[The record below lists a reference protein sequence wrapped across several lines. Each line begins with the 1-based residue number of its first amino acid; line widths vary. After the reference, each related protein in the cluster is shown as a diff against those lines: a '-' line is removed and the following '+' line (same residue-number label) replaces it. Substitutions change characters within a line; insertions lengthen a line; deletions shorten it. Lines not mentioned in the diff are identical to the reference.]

1 MQQLVPQL
9 FADVDISTSRL
20 PCFTELRHHHE
31 KLLEAR
37 NRVEGDYKV
46 WDALGTYYDY
56 DKDGEGHHRFHP
68 TGLPRKHTC
77 LPVAAMGSVNE
88 YNEHAQRRYSQIIHH
103 AAWLEVQQAL
113 QAVSVR
119 EGVRFVAVSQPFAG
133 AFLNAV
139 PRYAPFRLPSP
150 LLRIALQRRLGLPLL
165 SAVSA
170 VGRCSAG
177 GTPQDC
183 FGDTALAL
191 ARRGHGTRHNLVRDA
206 IFDAMRRVWGTQARY
221 EPKDYHDYS
230 DHRPDLTLMADE
242 LTVYDLKVFDPLGSD
257 SAAFSIRGSH
267 VAFGNTLP
275 GAREK
280 VLGRRERGA
289 ANGKAFCPTTGE
301 GYAAE
306 VHGDYARTRRLG
318 ITVTLLLVEAFGG
331 LGADL
336 VQLLERASA
345 IREERLEA
353 AEYDEATWSTRK
365 FIPFVT
371 QRISVALQRGVANEI
386 LESLNM
392 GPVEGHD
399 LGC

>member
-1 MQQLVPQL
+1 
-9 FADVDISTSRL
+9 
-20 PCFTELRHHHE
+20 
-31 KLLEAR
+31 
-37 NRVEGDYKV
+37 
-46 WDALGTYYDY
+46 
-56 DKDGEGHHRFHP
+56 
-68 TGLPRKHTC
+68 
-77 LPVAAMGSVNE
+77 
-88 YNEHAQRRYSQIIHH
+88 
-103 AAWLEVQQAL
+103 
-113 QAVSVR
+113 
-119 EGVRFVAVSQPFAG
+119 
-133 AFLNAV
+133 
-139 PRYAPFRLPSP
+139 
-150 LLRIALQRRLGLPLL
+150 
-165 SAVSA
+165 
-170 VGRCSAG
+170 
-177 GTPQDC
+177 
-183 FGDTALAL
+183 
-191 ARRGHGTRHNLVRDA
+191 
-206 IFDAMRRVWGTQARY
+206 MRRVWGTQARY

-257 SAAFSIRGSH
+257 SAAFSIRGAH

-371 QRISVALQRGVANEI
+371 RRISVGGWRCSAAWRTRFWSRSTWAPWRATTSAAEQPRGASAGTDRNTGVIVGVCVCGWGNGGER
-386 LESLNM
+386 
-392 GPVEGHD
+392 GRG
-399 LGC
+399 